1 MATAKG
7 YKCRFAGYKFWILWS
22 PHDLEMW
29 IGQPLKAPEPMC
41 KECLSAS
48 YNQNLTLQSF
58 GGNEKRDSARNNGS
72 SGACGPNQRQRLKG
86 NHVERNN
93 EATGLQIWIE
103 KETDPCAIW
112 CHLAAGST
120 TQRFSCRWNLQGDSS
135 DSSRGLLN
143 LLNRWCWDHSTVDWT
158 LDVTQPDSTTNK
170 QLQKVGGALLC
181 LLILL
186 IKNWL
191 FPGWSAG
198 GLRSSSLAKGGK
210 VGIPSLELDSGP
222 KRWTSANW
230 LCFIVPI
237 VRWFYH
243 LVMTLPVCHGKSPC
257 YSVR

>member
-1 MATAKG
+1 
-7 YKCRFAGYKFWILWS
+7 
-22 PHDLEMW
+22 MW

-158 LDVTQPDSTTNK
+158 LDVTQPETNNCK
-170 QLQKVGGALLC
+170 KWGGPPLLIDLIDQKLAVSRMIRWRAALLISC
-181 LLILL
+181 QRWQGRHPEPGT
-186 IKNWL
+186 WL
-191 FPGWSAG
+191 GTQTVN
-198 GLRSSSLAKGGK
+198 
-210 VGIPSLELDSGP
+210 VGEL
-222 KRWTSANW
+222 TM
-230 LCFIVPI
+230 L
-237 VRWFYH
+237 H
-243 LVMTLPVCHGKSPC
+243 SP
-257 YSVR
+257 YS